1 MIIVDYNVGNI
12 GSIVNMFKKIGVRAT
27 LSSDENVIANADKIF
42 FPGVGSFGHGMACLK
57 KSGLIDVLEQKIL
70 KDNVPVLGV
79 CLGMQLMFEHSEEGD
94 CEGLGWIK
102 GCVKH
107 FDLHKID
114 KNLKVPHMGWNQ
126 IKVKQ
131 SLDLINNLPDE
142 PRFYFAHSYHAV
154 CDDESNVLAT
164 ANHGYD
170 FPCVVQNGNV
180 YGAQFHPE
188 KSHKFGM
195 SLLKNFTEME
205 N

>member
-42 FPGVGSFGHGMACLK
+42 FPGVGSFGHGMACLE
-57 KSGLIDVLEQKIL
+57 KSGLIDVLEQRIL

-94 CEGLGWIK
+94 CDGLGWIK
-102 GCVKH
+102 GQVKH
-107 FDLHKID
+107 FDINKMDNH
-114 KNLKVPHMGWNQ
+114 LKVPHMGWNQ
-126 IKVKQ
+126 IHLTQK
-131 SLDLINNLPDE
+131 SDLTHKLPND

-154 CDDESNVLAT
+154 CDDDCNVLAT
-164 ANHGYD
+164 VNHGYD
-170 FPCVVQNGNV
+170 LPCVVQNNNI

-195 SLLKNFTEME
+195 ALLKNFTEME